1 MKKKEI
7 IKLIKEK
14 NSSELTFSNNY
25 SRLADEL
32 DLTEQNLIF
41 QPTRGKTMLILK
53 YATIF
58 LLVVSLSFTGVM
70 FGRNT
75 KDSPKNINYLSLAD
89 AYFNENSVQHIDNPI
104 RTEIIDDSEVNVYIG
119 LSEDEEVVFL
129 FVKEE
134 SAITNIYINTESLE
148 TRSVG
153 HMGHGNFAYA
163 GDGCSFIETF
173 HSTQLD
179 SLLIRFNG
187 VDSDNNYKFTIGY
200 LDEINDFQTYVVS
213 INPTSY
219 IEYLKRT
226 NK

>member
-1 MKKKEI
+1 
-7 IKLIKEK
+7 
-14 NSSELTFSNNY
+14 
-25 SRLADEL
+25 
-32 DLTEQNLIF
+32 
-41 QPTRGKTMLILK
+41 
-53 YATIF
+53 
-58 LLVVSLSFTGVM
+58 
-70 FGRNT
+70 
-75 KDSPKNINYLSLAD
+75 
-89 AYFNENSVQHIDNPI
+89 
-104 RTEIIDDSEVNVYIG
+104 
-119 LSEDEEVVFL
+119 
-129 FVKEE
+129 
-134 SAITNIYINTESLE
+134 
-148 TRSVG
+148 
-153 HMGHGNFAYA
+153 MGHGNFAYA